1 MFVLASFHGNKINP
15 SRFSLGQLKFFVFLV
30 PLGIIM
36 VLPIFFIFSQSLKPL
51 DELFLY
57 PPTFL
62 VQKPTFENIGSLL
75 TVADIT
81 RIPATKYLFNSLMIT
96 LFVVVLSLVIS
107 AMTGYALSKKQFRLR
122 KVLFEVNTI
131 ALMFVPAAVTIPR
144 YLVVEKLGLI
154 NTYMG
159 HILPLLALPVGVF
172 LIKQFVDQIPNEL
185 IEAAQIDGATDITVF
200 AKIVMPIIQPA
211 MATVAIL
218 AFQAAW
224 NNTETST
231 LYMSQETLK
240 TFAFYMT
247 TLTSTVGN
255 NVAGQG
261 MAAAAALLM
270 FVPNLI
276 IFIFMQSRVMDTMAH
291 SGIK

>member
-1 MFVLASFHGNKINP
+1 MASFHGNKINP
-15 SRFSLGQLKFFVFLV
+15 SRFSLGQLKFFIFLV

>member
-1 MFVLASFHGNKINP
+1 MASFHGNKINP
-15 SRFSLGQLKFFVFLV
+15 SRFSLGQLKFYAFLV
-30 PLGIIM
+30 PLGIVMI
-36 VLPIFFIFSQSLKPL
+36 LPIIFIFSQSLKPL
-51 DELFLY
+51 DELFLF

-75 TVADIT
+75 ASSDIT
-81 RIPATKYLFNSLMIT
+81 KIPATKFLFNSLTIT
-96 LFVVVLSLVIS
+96 VIVVVLSLVIS

-122 KVLFEVNTI
+122 KVIFEVNTI

-154 NTYMG
+154 DNYMG

-185 IEAAQIDGATDITVF
+185 IEAAQMDGATDVTVF
-200 AKIVMPIIQPA
+200 SRIVMPVIQPA

-224 NNTETST
+224 NNVETST
-231 LYMSQETLK
+231 LYMSKETLK

-247 TLTSTVGN
+247 TLTTNIGN

-261 MAAAAALLM
+261 MAAAAAMLM
-270 FVPNLI
+270 FIPNLV

>member
-1 MFVLASFHGNKINP
+1 MASFHGNKINP

>member
-1 MFVLASFHGNKINP
+1 MLASFHGNKINP
-15 SRFSLGQLKFFVFLV
+15 SRFSLGQLKFYLFLI
-30 PLGIIM
+30 PLGIVM
-36 VLPIFFIFSQSLKPL
+36 VLPIVFIFSQSLKPL
-51 DELFLY
+51 DELFVF
-57 PPTFL
+57 PPSFL
-62 VQKPTFENIGSLL
+62 VQKPTLENMYSLL
-75 TVADIT
+75 AVADMSK
-81 RIPATKYLFNSLMIT
+81 IPATKYLFNSLLIT
-96 LFVVVLSLVIS
+96 VVVVVLSLIIS
-107 AMTGYALSKKQFRLR
+107 AMTGYALSKKQFKWR
-122 KVLFEVNTI
+122 KALFEVNTI

-154 NTYMG
+154 NSYMG

-185 IEAAQIDGATDITVF
+185 IEAARMDGANDMTVF
-200 AKIVMPIIQPA
+200 ARIVLPVINPA

-218 AFQAAW
+218 AFQASW
-224 NNTETST
+224 NNTETSA
-231 LYMSQETLK
+231 LYMSQETLR

-247 TLTSTVGN
+247 TLTTTVGN

-261 MAAAAALLM
+261 MAAAAALFM
-270 FVPNLI
+270 FLPNLI